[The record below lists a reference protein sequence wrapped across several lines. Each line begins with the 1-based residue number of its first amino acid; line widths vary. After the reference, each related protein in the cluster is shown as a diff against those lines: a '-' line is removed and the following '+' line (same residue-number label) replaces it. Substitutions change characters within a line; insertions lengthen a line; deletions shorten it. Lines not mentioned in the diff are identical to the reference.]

1 MKGIYKIT
9 NNITGMMYIGA
20 TMNASKRF
28 EHHKSV
34 MKTHKH
40 KNKALREDVINYG
53 LNNFSFE
60 MIQEFDKISLED
72 LRRREA
78 LEIAKY
84 DFDDLYNVVKDT
96 FGGGA
101 EVHCKETYLLDLGGN
116 ILKTFNSTIECF
128 KYLGYKNPDYTWL
141 NTETKRKGI
150 YRIVT
155 KEFYD
160 NNFKEIKSWTTE
172 STFEYNNRIK
182 RLKAL
187 KKIVYVTD
195 TLEGTTKEYATVSD
209 AARSLNVT
217 CEGIRVA
224 IKEDRLLQKRYS
236 FRKLNS
242 NEINKLTTND

>member
-34 MKTHKH
+34 MKTRKH
-40 KNKALREDVINYG
+40 RNKALLEDVINYG

-84 DFDDLYNVVKDT
+84 DFDDLYNAVKDT

-128 KYLGYKNPDYTWL
+128 TFLGYKRPDYNWL
-141 NTETKRKGI
+141 NTETKRKRM

-155 KEFYD
+155 KEFYE
-160 NNFKEIKSWTTE
+160 NNFDEIKSWNTE
-172 STFEYNNRIK
+172 STFEYKNRIK
-182 RLKAL
+182 RLKLL
-187 KKIVYVTD
+187 KKMVYVTD
-195 TLEGTTKEYATVSD
+195 TIEGTTKEYASVND
-209 AARSLNVT
+209 VARSLNVT

-224 IKEDRLLQKRYS
+224 MKDNRLFQKRYS

-242 NEINKLTTND
+242 NEIK